1 MISRYLV
8 IERVAVLPDDDI
20 LLDSIYKN
28 WFLTNSENF
37 FQNGVS
43 AETGWSLAKLL
54 TLRDG

>member
-43 AETGWSLAKLL
+43 AETGWL
-54 TLRDG
+54 DI